1 MDSRTIASRERRGTV
16 LMTMGELV
24 QSERIVKSS
33 ERVRDLGEV
42 FTPNSTVQEMLDL
55 LPKSIWTTHPS
66 PSFLEPACGDG
77 NFLVA
82 ILERKLNQISTDFNK
97 GKLPAGA
104 TIEAA
109 QFHALEAL
117 ASIYAVD
124 ISVENIIGGTP
135 GHEIGA
141 RTRILTVFSEW
152 NKSVLGK
159 ALNERSLVLRAATW
173 IAEHNLIIGNM
184 LSIDSEG
191 KPTGRDRIPLIVYSW
206 GPQTLCVSVSKTIL
220 GDVIA
225 AQQAE
230 SGEMLSL
237 FSPDE
242 PEQFWQGKAFSI
254 NDAERTEAPALVGIA
269 RNGTGRRS

>member
-1 MDSRTIASRERRGTV
+1 MEGRTIASRKRRDTV
-16 LMTMGELV
+16 LMTIVELV

-42 FTPNSTVQEMLDL
+42 FTPNSTVQEILDL
-55 LPKSIWTTHPS
+55 LPKSIWKTHPS

-82 ILERKLNQISTDFNK
+82 ILERKLNQISSDFNK
-97 GKLPAGA
+97 QKLPAGTA
-104 TIEAA
+104 PESA

-141 RTRILTVFSEW
+141 RSRIMTAFIEW

-159 ALNERSLVLRAATW
+159 NLNERSLVFRAGTW
-173 IAEHNLIIGNM
+173 IIEHNLIIGNM
-184 LSIDSEG
+184 LRIDSEG
-191 KPTGRDRIPLIVYSW
+191 KPTGRDQIPLIEYSW
-206 GPQTLCVSVSKTIL
+206 NPDTLSVALSISTL

-225 AQQAE
+225 AQEAE
-230 SGEMLSL
+230 SGAMLNL

-242 PEQFWQGKAFSI
+242 PKQFWQGKAFSI
-254 NDAERTEAPALVGIA
+254 NDAERIVAPELFGIT
-269 RNGTGRRS
+269 RNGTGRRI